1 MDAARRPTSLVL
13 GLLLAAVA
21 VAAAMFGAPRVL
33 GLLPAMS
40 NPLGERLV
48 QFAAIMSPLILC
60 AVLAG
65 AWEGRPASVERM
77 PRLAATNLGFWTG
90 LVAFGLAAVT
100 AGLAGGLS
108 ANHPGATPLGPLG
121 LVAACLLTLFQVFG
135 EELFFRGWLQ
145 PLLAARC
152 GPWIGLALA
161 SVLFAVAH
169 AVVVVPGPLAFLNVF
184 LAGVLFGV
192 LALRTGGLWA
202 PVAAHWAWNAAEMSG
217 LGLTPNPGLDPLGS
231 VWDLDLGGPPWLGG
245 GPDELNGSITATAVL
260 VAAIVLCAALRST
273 TSRGKAAAGLP
284 RS

>member
-1 MDAARRPTSLVL
+1 VL
-13 GLLLAAVA
+13 GLLLAVVA

-40 NPLGERLV
+40 NALGERVV
-48 QFAAIMSPLILC
+48 QFACIMSPLIVC

-90 LVAFGLAAVT
+90 LIAFGLAA
-100 AGLAGGLS
+100 ALAGMIGGLT
-108 ANHPGATPLGPLG
+108 ANHPGAMPMGPAG
-121 LVAACLLTLFQVFG
+121 LLAACLLTLFQVFG

-161 SVLFAVAH
+161 SALFALAH
-169 AVVVVPGPLAFLNVF
+169 ALVVAPGPLAFLNVF

-202 PVAAHWAWNAAEMSG
+202 PVAAHWAWNAAEMSA

-231 VWDLDLGGPPWLGG
+231 LWDLDLGGPAWLGG
-245 GPDELNGSITATAVL
+245 GRDELNGSITATAVL
-260 VAAIVLCAALRST
+260 IAAIVICAALRS
-273 TSRGKAAAGLP
+273 SPRRSPGAERQSGLARP
-284 RS
+284 